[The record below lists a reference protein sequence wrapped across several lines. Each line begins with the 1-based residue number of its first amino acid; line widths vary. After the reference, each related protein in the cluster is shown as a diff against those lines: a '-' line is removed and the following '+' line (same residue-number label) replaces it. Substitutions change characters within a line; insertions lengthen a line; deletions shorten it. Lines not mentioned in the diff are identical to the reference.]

1 MGERRMKFRVLKPV
15 VSEWIESEG
24 SVTDAIQDHHA
35 NAPESFAHGDG
46 STYRIYLSEEESSEG
61 IREIMSLRLY
71 ETEDG
76 QKLISTI
83 YHTGIFRQGGFKDKP
98 LRDRTIQK
106 ICEELGTT
114 RENLFARNPG
124 EEKYRWSK

>member
-1 MGERRMKFRVLKPV
+1 VKFRVLKPV

-24 SVTDAIQDHHA
+24 SVEDAIQDHHA
-35 NAPESFAHGDG
+35 NAPENFSHGIDG
-46 STYRIYLSEEESSEG
+46 STYRIGLHEEESHEG

-71 ETEDG
+71 ETEEG

-83 YHTGIFRQGGFKDKP
+83 YHTGIFRKGRPMDDWEREK
-98 LRDRTIQK
+98 RIQK